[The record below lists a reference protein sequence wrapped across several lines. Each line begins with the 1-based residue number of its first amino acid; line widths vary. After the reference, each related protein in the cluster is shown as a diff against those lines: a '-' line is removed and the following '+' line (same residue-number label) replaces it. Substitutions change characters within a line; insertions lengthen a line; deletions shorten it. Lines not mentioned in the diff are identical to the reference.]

1 MLQKIKSRAGVPNR
15 DRDLSEQETVDIW
28 SQRDAEADGGDAL

>member
-28 SQRDAEADGGDAL
+28 SQRDAETDGGDAL